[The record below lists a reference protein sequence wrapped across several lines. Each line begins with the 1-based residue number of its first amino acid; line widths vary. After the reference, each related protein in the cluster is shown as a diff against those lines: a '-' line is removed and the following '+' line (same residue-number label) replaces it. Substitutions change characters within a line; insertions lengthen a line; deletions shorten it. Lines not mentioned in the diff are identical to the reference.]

1 MRFMKSASLAVSA
14 AVLALVLA
22 NAPAR
27 ADEPSFALTLK
38 DHKFSPGLTIPA
50 DTKVKI
56 TVKNEDATVAE
67 FESDDFQAEKV
78 VQPGAEV
85 SFYVGPLKAGTYE
98 FHDEYHEDESKTTL
112 TVK

>member
-1 MRFMKSASLAVSA
+1 MRLMISASIALSA
-14 AVLALVLA
+14 AAFAFVLA

-27 ADEPSFALTLK
+27 ADEPSFELTLK
-38 DHKFSPGLTIPA
+38 DHKFSPELTIPA

-56 TVKNEDATVAE
+56 TVKNLDATVAE

-78 VQPGAEV
+78 VQPGGEV
-85 SFYVGPLKAGTYE
+85 SFYIGPLKAGTYE
-98 FHDEYHEDESKTTL
+98 FHDEYHEDESKTSL